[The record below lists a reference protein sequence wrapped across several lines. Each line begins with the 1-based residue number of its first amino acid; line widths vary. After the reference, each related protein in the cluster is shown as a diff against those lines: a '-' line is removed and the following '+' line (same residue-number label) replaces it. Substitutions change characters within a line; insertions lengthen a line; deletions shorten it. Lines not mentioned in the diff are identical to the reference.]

1 MFWRGNM
8 LRWMLRSCQDYYQY
22 VLIGKLRQVS
32 IFQEASV
39 NNKSVRQ
46 KGECLITDVM
56 YY

>member
-1 MFWRGNM
+1 M